1 MAEKKRI
8 NNAVGLMQEYAIKLS
23 ESAPSYEDVG
33 FEGPPHNR
41 SFTISATFRDKK
53 YEGIGPSK
61 KVARSVAANKILD
74 DVAEEIAN
82 IDLDD
87 PSTRKSVFALACE
100 LASHKIARGLLSG
113 VISQVGG
120 SVDLIRLC
128 RNTTYDDSADLLL
141 ELWDMRKFD
150 KNGVDTMVKHMER
163 WFTAAGLYLIV
174 ENDTLIVEEMDYD
187 DKDHPRRDLGD
198 I

>member
-1 MAEKKRI
+1 MAEKKKI

-61 KVARSVAANKILD
+61 KVARSIAASKILD

-87 PSTRKSVFALACE
+87 PSTRRCVFTLACE
-100 LASHKIARGLLSG
+100 LASDKIATGLLSG

-128 RNTTYDDSADLLL
+128 RNTSYDDSADLLL

-150 KNGVDTMVKHMER
+150 KSGFETMIKHLTR
-163 WFTAAGLYLIV
+163 WFTAAGLYLIIDD
-174 ENDTLIVEEMDYD
+174 ETMTVEEMDYD
-187 DKDHPRRDLGD
+187 DKDHPRRDLGRE
-198 I
+198 